1 MISQSHQTTTVGW
14 MTLMNQSDI
23 NAVLARAQALVQG
36 GSEQAARQ
44 VVSNLIHVLQQ
55 EKLNKGN
62 K

>member
-1 MISQSHQTTTVGW
+1 
-14 MTLMNQSDI
+14 MNQSDI

-55 EKLNKGN
+55 EKLNKGKN
-62 K
+62 